1 VIGEAVRVCSLE
13 YVGWFVGLIV
23 VFFFFFF
30 FFFFWVVAV
39 EIEERWGEG
48 VRRSFWTR
56 YFS

>member
-30 FFFFWVVAV
+30 WLVAV
-39 EIEERWGEG
+39 EIDERWVEG

>member
-30 FFFFWVVAV
+30 FFWVVAV
-39 EIEERWGEG
+39 EIDERWGEG